1 LDGESGPPGPPGGQ
15 AAALNWKGRTPM
27 SNYLADVQ
35 RYDAK
40 ASADSVQKIVKHL
53 GIALK
58 SKDASLVSCTDEA
71 ELGRV
76 REKWAMK
83 KLGVTDAKK
92 CDAAIAKTC
101 EKMAADRN
109 KQRVTFYYLVASN
122 LGKLGAL

>member
-1 LDGESGPPGPPGGQ
+1 
-15 AAALNWKGRTPM
+15 M
-27 SNYLADVQ
+27 SDYLADVQ

-40 ASADSVQKIVKHL
+40 ASGDTVQKIVKHL

-58 SKDASLVSCTDEA
+58 SKDASLVSCSDAA

-83 KLGVTDAKK
+83 KLGVADAKK
-92 CDAAIAKTC
+92 CDAAIAAVC
-101 EKMAADRN
+101 QKMAADRN

-122 LGKLGAL
+122 LGKTSAL